1 MWFKNLQL
9 YRFTKPFELDAA
21 TLGQQL
27 EQHSFVPCGSQDSTR
42 SGWVPPLGRH
52 GSEFVHSTNGYL
64 MICSKRQDKLLPP
77 AVINEALEEK
87 VLQIEE
93 HEARS
98 LPGKERRSLR
108 GEVIFSMLP
117 KAFARSSLH
126 YAYISPRDNLLVVNA
141 ASAKRAEELLQELRD
156 ALGSLSVIPL
166 VSKKLP
172 IDVMTRWVESGH
184 PGQEFTLGEE
194 CELRDNAD
202 ISCVIRCKN
211 QDLATAEIVNHLK
224 TGMHVSKLALN
235 WQQRIEC
242 VLDEKLIIKRLR
254 FSDLVQEQ
262 ANEIEAKD
270 VATQFDV
277 DFSIMA
283 LELSGFFEAL
293 VSAFGGKDASES
305 AHTILPEG
313 GVRVPG
319 PGAYISGP
327 AV

>member
-9 YRFTKPFELDAA
+9 YRFTKPFELDAE

-27 EQHSFVPCGSQDSTR
+27 EQHGFVPCGSQDSTR

-52 GSEFVHSTNGYL
+52 SSEFVHVTNGYL
-64 MICSKRQDKLLPP
+64 MICSKRQDKLLPA

-87 VLQIEE
+87 VMQIEE
-93 HEARS
+93 REARNM
-98 LPGKERRSLR
+98 PRKERSSLR
-108 GEVIFSMLP
+108 DEVVFSLLP
-117 KAFARSSLH
+117 KAFVRSSLQF
-126 YAYISPRDNLLVVNA
+126 AYISPRDNMLVVNA
-141 ASAKRAEELLQELRD
+141 ASAKRAEELLQDLRD

-166 VSKKLP
+166 LSKHQP
-172 IDVMTRWVESGH
+172 IEVMTQWVNSGQ
-184 PGQEFTLGEE
+184 PAQGFELGEE

-254 FSDLVQEQ
+254 FSDMLQEQ
-262 ANEIEAKD
+262 ANEVEAD
-270 VATQFDV
+270 DAAARFDV
-277 DFSIMA
+277 DFSIMT
-283 LELSGFFEAL
+283 LELSAFIKAL
-293 VSAFGGKDASES
+293 VSAFGGEQPTES
-305 AHTILPEG
+305 ASATG
-313 GVRVPG
+313 T
-319 PGAYISGP
+319 S
-327 AV
+327 